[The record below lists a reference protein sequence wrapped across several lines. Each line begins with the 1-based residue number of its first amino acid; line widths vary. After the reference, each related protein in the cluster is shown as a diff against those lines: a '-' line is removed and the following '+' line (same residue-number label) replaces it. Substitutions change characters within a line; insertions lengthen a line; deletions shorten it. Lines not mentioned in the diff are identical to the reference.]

1 MVTPPKGNYLGVP
14 LTADARRVADAWD
27 PAKDAA
33 AGEQCKPY
41 GAAGLMRLPGRFNIT
56 WPDDAT
62 IQIAADAGTQTRVL
76 KFGTLPALNTNL
88 LPSPAAQPTWQGSSI
103 AAWEYSSPAGRG
115 AARSGSLK
123 VVTTGMRAGYLRKN
137 GVPYSANAVLT
148 EWFDSITDPDG
159 TRWLV
164 VLTEVTDPQYLTT
177 PFVTTTHFKQE
188 PNGAKF
194 APTPCE

>member
-1 MVTPPKGNYLGVP
+1 MVTPPRGNYLGVP
-14 LTADARRVADAWD
+14 LTAEARRVADSWD

-41 GAAGLMRLPGRFNIT
+41 GAAGLMRMPGRFRIT
-56 WPDDAT
+56 WPNDST
-62 IQIAADAGTQTRVL
+62 IQVEADSGTQIRTL
-76 KFGTLPALNTNL
+76 QFGALPALNANL
-88 LPSPAAQPTWQGSSI
+88 LPPAGSQPSWQGTSI
-103 AAWEYSSPAGRG
+103 AAWEYSSPAARG
-115 AARSGSLK
+115 TTRSGSLK
-123 VVTTGMRAGYLRKN
+123 VVTTGMRSGYLRRN
-137 GVPYSANAVLT
+137 GVPYSTNAVLT

-194 APTPCE
+194 APTACE